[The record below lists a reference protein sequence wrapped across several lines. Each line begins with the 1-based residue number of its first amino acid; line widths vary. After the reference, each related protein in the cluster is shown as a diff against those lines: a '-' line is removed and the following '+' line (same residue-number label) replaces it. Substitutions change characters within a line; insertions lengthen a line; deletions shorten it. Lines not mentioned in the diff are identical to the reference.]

1 MPDHKQPFDKRI
13 SNNTSENNFEELC
26 HYRDIL
32 FYKYGIDN
40 HPFGKALYKV
50 NRKIRNTPDYIVVR
64 DVAYF
69 IEVKGCK
76 NFVRMKLKD
85 LESYDFWNKLMEL
98 YYCIY
103 SATFRETRF
112 ISHTTLKNLVKR
124 CNIKQFNDP
133 TPDDKKEYY
142 EIPFKEL

>member
-40 HPFGKALYKV
+40 HPFGKTLYKV

-64 DVAYF
+64 D
-69 IEVKGCK
+69 
-76 NFVRMKLKD
+76 
-85 LESYDFWNKLMEL
+85 DFWNKLMEL

-112 ISHTTLKNLVKR
+112 ISHITLKNLVKR

>member
-40 HPFGKALYKV
+40 HPFGKTLYKV

-69 IEVKGCK
+69 IEVKGLTVNNPLDCPAFTA
-76 NFVRMKLKD
+76 NLPT
-85 LESYDFWNKLMEL
+85 LEKGIRLLALS
-98 YYCIY
+98 
-103 SATFRETRF
+103 
-112 ISHTTLKNLVKR
+112 
-124 CNIKQFNDP
+124 
-133 TPDDKKEYY
+133 
-142 EIPFKEL
+142 